1 MIYSIVFE
9 NYTFFLNSFI
19 IKKMIEKIKDKKKK
33 KRVYIN

>member
-19 IKKMIEKIKDKKKK
+19 IKKMIEKIKGDKVE